1 MSNPFYPPGSP
12 LPMELLVGRDTEI
25 AIAFDSIN
33 KCSHL
38 AIYGSSGIGK
48 SVFLKYLG
56 SAEVW
61 QNRGLDYT
69 KALIVLIN
77 CQGIYPFSPS
87 QFWREVLTLL
97 KEQVNKESSL
107 LAVIDQLL
115 AKEVIQTK
123 ELRSVLQKIGEQ
135 QQFLLL
141 LLDDYDTVLQTNE
154 SYPEP
159 EMIGFLREFRD
170 LAVHRKEG
178 RYLSTVVTT
187 FRRLNELGPQ
197 LEGGSPWYNY
207 YFFQLLKPFAPED
220 TISLFFRETAL
231 LYMPIPF
238 SWRQGMVEITG
249 GHPALLQIAGYLLH
263 F

>member
-1 MSNPFYPPGSP
+1 MSNPFCPPGSP
-12 LPMELLVGRDTEI
+12 LPTKLLVGRDTEI

-48 SVFLKYLG
+48 SVFLKYLE

-61 QNRGLDYT
+61 QQRGLDHT

-97 KEQVNKESSL
+97 KEQVSQESSL
-107 LAVIDQLL
+107 LATIDLLL

-123 ELRSVLQKIGEQ
+123 ELRSILQKIGEQ
-135 QQFLLL
+135 KQFLLL
-141 LLDDYDTVLQTNE
+141 LLDDYDTVLQSNE
-154 SYPEP
+154 IYPEP

-170 LAVHRKEG
+170 LAVHRREG
-178 RYLSTVVTT
+178 RYL
-187 FRRLNELGPQ
+187 
-197 LEGGSPWYNY
+197 
-207 YFFQLLKPFAPED
+207 
-220 TISLFFRETAL
+220 
-231 LYMPIPF
+231 
-238 SWRQGMVEITG
+238 
-249 GHPALLQIAGYLLH
+249 
-263 F
+263 